1 MKYFKSIFYLLTIS
15 LALTSC
21 DRDLIETD
29 IDSIPNTLFFL
40 DDGGILQVEEGEL
53 NQFDIDINATA
64 LPSTNVPYS
73 ITIDEDNSTAIEGVD
88 FDIVTNNLVLP
99 SGQIA
104 TQYSIVGDFKNAS
117 TNGKMVVFNLSSAEA
132 KIGNTNQFTLQL
144 FKSCPFEGLNTTSY
158 DVDVFAFDDQAPSHS
173 VTLVPVAGTDNQ
185 WTVTS
190 SWGPDFVAWATGD
203 PSYSG
208 AFLYSGTIVLNDDY
222 TVDFIGNDAWA
233 TGGSG
238 NYSPCTQVFDITLTQ
253 GLFTTSFTTQVVM
266 SPN

>member
-1 MKYFKSIFYLLTIS
+1 
-15 LALTSC
+15 
-21 DRDLIETD
+21 
-29 IDSIPNTLFFL
+29 
-40 DDGGILQVEEGEL
+40 
-53 NQFDIDINATA
+53 
-64 LPSTNVPYS
+64 
-73 ITIDEDNSTAIEGVD
+73 
-88 FDIVTNNLVLP
+88 
-99 SGQIA
+99 
-104 TQYSIVGDFKNAS
+104 
-117 TNGKMVVFNLSSAEA
+117 MVVFNLSSAEA